1 MKCKDHVKCRCCG
14 SDKLEP
20 YLDLGM
26 MPLANNLELTKE
38 DAINAERFPLKVMLC
53 EDCSLSQLSVVID
66 PSLLFS
72 KYFYRSSMSQG
83 YKNHCRKMAID
94 LQKKYGLNEQSFIID
109 IAGNDGALLHE
120 FDQVIKPWKSLNV
133 DPAENLVEANK
144 ALNVRQFTAFW
155 GIEAAKQ
162 IETMGW
168 PKADL
173 IIATNVFA
181 HVDDVKGFLQA
192 AKYALKPDG
201 VIVLEFPYIR
211 DFIEKGEFDTVY
223 FEHLSYFSIT
233 PLELL
238 AFDCGLH
245 IANIT
250 KLPIHGGSI
259 RVELQHGSKVGFNE
273 LGLSEF
279 FMDYLTYADKVKD
292 CVEAFKKGIA
302 NLDGTVACFAA
313 SAKGNTLLNV
323 VGETSRIEYIV
334 DETPEK
340 IGKYSPGTGIEIV
353 PLIHLA
359 AFPVDYLIILSWNF
373 AEEIIS
379 KAKSAGYAGKFII
392 PIPSWQIVE

>member
-38 DAINAERFPLKVMLC
+38 DAINAQRFPLKVLLC
-53 EDCSLSQLSVVID
+53 QDCSLSQLSVVID
-66 PSLLFS
+66 PELLFS
-72 KYFYRSSMSQG
+72 NYFYRSSMSQG
-83 YKNHCRKMAID
+83 YKDHCKQMAID
-94 LQKKYGLNEQSFIID
+94 LKEKYGFNGDSFIID

-120 FDQVIKPWKSLNV
+120 FEKVIKPWKSLNV
-133 DPAENLVEANK
+133 DPAKNLVKANEA
-144 ALNVRQFTAFW
+144 LGVRQYCVFW
-155 GIEAAKQ
+155 GMEAAKQ
-162 IETMGW
+162 LQNTCW

-173 IIATNVFA
+173 ITATNVFA
-181 HVDDVKGFLQA
+181 HVDDVKGFLEA
-192 AKYALKPDG
+192 AKFALKPEG
-201 VIVLEFPYIR
+201 VIVIEFPYIR

-238 AFDCGLH
+238 AFDCDLH

-250 KLPIHGGSI
+250 KQNIHGGSV
-259 RVELQHGSKVGFNE
+259 RVELKHGAKVGFAE
-273 LGLSEF
+273 LGLPEF
-279 FMDYLTYADKVKD
+279 FIDYKTYSDKVQE

-340 IGKYSPGTGIEIV
+340 IGKYSPGTGIEVV
-353 PLIHLA
+353 PLIHLS

-373 AEEIIS
+373 ADEIIS
-379 KAKSAGYAGKFII
+379 KCKAAGYTGKFII
-392 PIPSWQIVE
+392 PIPTWQIVE